1 MLDVIKRP
9 LVSEKNAIHAEYNT
23 YSFEV
28 DLNATK
34 ADIRSAIEKN
44 FRVKVEHVRTM
55 IFRGRFF
62 RKQAGLGKPK
72 LRKKALVKLVEG
84 EKIAL
89 FEGA

>member
-1 MLDVIKRP
+1 MLEVIKKP

-28 DLNATK
+28 DWHATK
-34 ADIRSAIEKN
+34 IDIRKAIETN
-44 FRVKVEHVRTM
+44 FKVKVEAVRTM
-55 IFRGRFF
+55 VYRGRFF
-62 RKQAGLGKPK
+62 RKQANLGKPQ
-72 LRKKALVKLVEG
+72 LQKKALVKLAAG

>member
-1 MLDVIKRP
+1 MIEVIKKP

-28 DLNATK
+28 DLRSSKT
-34 ADIRSAIEKN
+34 DIKLAIEKA
-44 FRVKVEHVRTM
+44 FRVKVAGVRTM
-55 IFRGRFF
+55 VFRGRFF
-62 RKQAGLGKPK
+62 RKQAALGKPQ
-72 LRKKALVKLVEG
+72 LRKKALVKLAEG

>member
-1 MLDVIKRP
+1 MLEVIKKP

-28 DLNATK
+28 DWHATK
-34 ADIRSAIEKN
+34 TDIRKAIETN
-44 FRVKVEHVRTM
+44 FKVKVEAVRTM
-55 IFRGRFF
+55 VYRGRFF
-62 RKQAGLGKPK
+62 RKQANLGKPQ
-72 LRKKALVKLVEG
+72 LQKKALVKLAPG

>member
-1 MLDVIKRP
+1 MLEVIKKP

-28 DLNATK
+28 DWHATK
-34 ADIRSAIEKN
+34 TDIKKAIETN
-44 FRVKVEHVRTM
+44 FKVKVEAVRTM
-55 IFRGRFF
+55 IFRGRYF
-62 RKQAGLGKPK
+62 RKQANLGKPQ
-72 LRKKALVKLVEG
+72 LQKKALVKLAAG

>member
-1 MLDVIKRP
+1 MIEVIKRP

-28 DLNATK
+28 DLRSSKT
-34 ADIRSAIEKN
+34 DIKLAIEQA
-44 FRVKVEHVRTM
+44 FRVKVAGVRTM
-55 IFRGRFF
+55 LFRGRFF
-62 RKQAGLGKPK
+62 RKQAGLGKPQ